1 MSCIKEETSEFS
13 LIQVSLF
20 KISSEAINIT
30 SSTINCNRSS
40 NFNSLRPHTDYML
53 IICFNDLQCVNTTF
67 TTGNSKRTGEYIQ
80 HDNYTSL
87 TLIAGVMSDTSS
99 FPLLVIGL
107 LSLLIL
113 LILICILLATICY
126 LLYTSIA
133 EQKAAQNPVERTVL
147 DQQNTPDETEGD
159 YNTMPALN
167 IPTIYDYDFDDDD
180 IETRNHNIPRSAYT
194 STSNIPLEVLYA
206 SMPEQPQTLDVPQLK
221 TASEEPLN
229 LNLPGWGESEN
240 TTTYQN
246 VAVIMEDMNAS
257 QALPNWFEDIHN
269 ITVSMQDE
277 DEMEELRSDML

>member
-1 MSCIKEETSEFS
+1 
-13 LIQVSLF
+13 
-20 KISSEAINIT
+20 
-30 SSTINCNRSS
+30 
-40 NFNSLRPHTDYML
+40 
-53 IICFNDLQCVNTTF
+53 
-67 TTGNSKRTGEYIQ
+67 
-80 HDNYTSL
+80 
-87 TLIAGVMSDTSS
+87 MSDISS

-133 EQKAAQNPVERTVL
+133 EQKAEDVTQNPVERTVL
-147 DQQNTPDETEGD
+147 DQQSTPDETEGD
-159 YNTMPALN
+159 YSTTPTLINM
-167 IPTIYDYDFDDDD
+167 PTIYDYDLEDDDD
-180 IETRNHNIPRSAYT
+180 IETRNRIPRSAYT
-194 STSNIPLEVLYA
+194 CTSNIPLEVLYT

-221 TASEEPLN
+221 TASEELLN

-269 ITVSMQDE
+269 ITVSMHNE
-277 DEMEELRSDML
+277 NEMEELRSDLL

>member
-1 MSCIKEETSEFS
+1 MSCIEEETSEF
-13 LIQVSLF
+13 LLLQVSLF
-20 KISSEAINIT
+20 KISLEAMNIT

-40 NFNSLRPHTDYML
+40 NFNSLQPHTDYML
-53 IICFNDLQCVNTTF
+53 IICFSDLQCVNTTF
-67 TTGNSKRTGEYIQ
+67 TTGYSKRTDVCILII
-80 HDNYTSL
+80 TL
-87 TLIAGVMSDTSS
+87 PLIAGIMSDTSS

-107 LSLLIL
+107 LSL

-133 EQKAAQNPVERTVL
+133 EQKAEDVTQNPV
-147 DQQNTPDETEGD
+147 QSTPNETEGD
-159 YNTMPALN
+159 YNTIQALN

-180 IETRNHNIPRSAYT
+180 IETRNHIPRSPYT
-194 STSNIPLEVLYA
+194 STSNIPLEVLHA
-206 SMPEQPQTLDVPQLK
+206 SMAEQPQTLDEPQLK

-246 VAVIMEDMNAS
+246 VAVIMENMNAS
-257 QALPNWFEDIHN
+257 QALPNWLEDTQD

-277 DEMEELRSDML
+277 DQVEELRSDLFPGH